1 MSPALPRVS
10 GREVVRALEAA
21 GFEHTSTKGSHAK
34 LRHPDG
40 RVAIVPLHRE
50 LARGTL
56 GSILRQAGMTSAQ
69 FIDLLD

>member
-1 MSPALPRVS
+1 VSPALPQVS

-21 GFEHTSTKGSHAK
+21 GFEHTSTRGSHAK

-40 RVAIVPLHRE
+40 RVAIVPPHRE

-56 GSILRQAGMTSAQ
+56 GSILRQPGEPYHRKRWG
-69 FIDLLD
+69 